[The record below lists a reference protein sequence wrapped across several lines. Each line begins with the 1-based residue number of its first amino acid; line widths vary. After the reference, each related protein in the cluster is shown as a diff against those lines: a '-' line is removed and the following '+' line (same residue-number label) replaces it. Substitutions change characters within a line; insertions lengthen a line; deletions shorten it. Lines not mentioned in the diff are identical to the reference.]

1 MTKPVRTRLSPE
13 KRRKQLLTT
22 AGNMIVAG
30 GLQSFRMEALAKQA
44 GVTAPLVYNYFSSR
58 PELLQA
64 LLLEEYR
71 AFNDQV
77 RQEISSAQSF
87 EEIVLVFIKS
97 NFDHFSA
104 GNILP
109 ILQSQPEILIAI
121 RDEQKTNSRQTA
133 EYLVSITAKSFE
145 LTIADA
151 ELVASMSSGASIAA
165 AQYAARHSVDL
176 DETIDLAVKYV
187 LAGMQAIGQASKK
200 KPRPS

>member
-22 AGNMIVAG
+22 AANMIVAG

-44 GVTAPLVYNYFSSR
+44 GVTAPLVYNYFSNR

-71 AFNDQV
+71 VFNDQV

-104 GNILP
+104 GSILP

-151 ELVASMSSGASIAA
+151 ELVASMSSGASISA
-165 AQYAARHSVDL
+165 AQYAARHSVDR

-187 LAGMQAIGQASKK
+187 LAGMQAIGQTSKK